1 MNLYQ
6 DCITVNWPFGND
18 NILVFGGEAMRMTD
32 AFIHHIETQANWSLT
47 LPFQRRYPEL
57 RNVCEFV
64 DSRPQPMSS
73 NVEFGSD

>member
-6 DCITVNWPFGND
+6 DCITVNWPFGKD
-18 NILVFGGEAMRMTD
+18 NILVFGGEDVRMTD
-32 AFIHHIETQANWSLT
+32 EFIRHVETQANWSLN

-64 DSRPQPMSS
+64 DLRPPGMSS
-73 NVEFGSD
+73 SVGRRSR